1 MKFVHSKLCF
11 ITCIDS
17 VNIIPGINSL
27 SDVEFS
33 LIEKDKRFTELVA
46 LEKLII
52 GGYVETKSSIAIDK
66 SNMKEHGYQL
76 ATEILALPVEKA
88 KKLIADINDANILKA
103 IIQNDGRRGIQEAVE
118 KRLTSIN
125 SQEGADITPE
135 TKVAPEGDGSD
146 FNSEITGARD
156 DLEGT
161 KSHTAI
167 PALKQKK
174 E

>member
-17 VNIIPGINSL
+17 VNILPGINSL

-33 LIEKDKRFTELVA
+33 LVEKNKHFTELVT
-46 LEKLII
+46 LEKLIL
-52 GGYVETKSSIAIDK
+52 GGYVETTNSTAVDKID
-66 SNMKEHGYQL
+66 MKEHGHQL

-88 KKLIADINDANILKA
+88 KKLIIDINDANILRA
-103 IIQNDGRRGIQEAVE
+103 ILQNDGRRGIQEAVE
-118 KRLTSIN
+118 KRLASIN

-146 FNSEITGARD
+146 FNSKITGERD

-167 PALKQKK
+167 PALNKRK